1 MLVNSPLTV
10 RLPRHHD
17 RFCVSFGP
25 LFCSLLFFLACLL
38 LMLAIFLQSFFFSEA
53 DALIL
58 LFPASALHFAVCL
71 KCIFSE
77 TF

>member
-10 RLPRHHD
+10 RLPRHHH
-17 RFCVSFGP
+17 RFCLVWTIILQPFG
-25 LFCSLLFFLACLL
+25 FLGVLVVDVGDFSS
-38 LMLAIFLQSFFFSEA
+38 IFFFSEA